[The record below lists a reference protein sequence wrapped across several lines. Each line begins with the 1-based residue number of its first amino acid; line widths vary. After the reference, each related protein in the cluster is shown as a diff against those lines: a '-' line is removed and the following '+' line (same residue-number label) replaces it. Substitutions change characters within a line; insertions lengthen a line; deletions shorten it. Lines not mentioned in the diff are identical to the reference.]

1 MKRVGNI
8 LMVVLLLATTTGMAQ
23 GPRFRGGDGNAMQT
37 VGKGYCYLN
46 LTPEQEQKIN
56 DLRVKHLKETTP
68 LRNELREK
76 QAHLRTLESADKP
89 DMTAINKTID
99 EISTL
104 KAKLMKARAAHRA
117 EVSQLLT
124 DEQRVIFNSRGKMG
138 KGMRGE
144 RRNMPGNM
152 GMGMGMGLGPC
163 MGN

>member
-23 GPRFRGGDGNAMQT
+23 GPRFRGGDGNAMQQ
-37 VGKGYCYLN
+37 KGNAYCELN

-56 DLRVKHLKETTP
+56 DIRVKHLKETTP

-89 DMTAINKTID
+89 DMAAINKTID
-99 EISTL
+99 EITSI
-104 KAKLMKARAAHRA
+104 KAKLMKAGAAHRA

-124 DEQRVIFNSRGKMG
+124 DEQRVIFNTRGKMG
-138 KGMRGE
+138 KGMRGQG
-144 RRNMPGNM
+144 RNMHGGPGL
-152 GMGMGMGLGPC
+152 GMGLGPC